1 MAKYFFYGTL
11 CDPEIA
17 REILGRP
24 LSGCSPKPCAL
35 PGYERVYVQGAT
47 YPGLVANADAK
58 VNGLLV
64 DRISPIE
71 ASRLSRYEG
80 KDYKAQEMELT
91 LADGSTELA
100 LVFMPLPT
108 LRMSNRPWQLDVWRR
123 QEKRRFLNGLRRNV
137 LV

>member
-1 MAKYFFYGTL
+1 MANYFFYGTL

-35 PGYERVYVQGAT
+35 AGYKRVYVAGAT
-47 YPGLVANADAK
+47 YPGLIADPEGEVK
-58 VNGLLV
+58 GLQV
-64 DRISPIE
+64 YRISPLE

-80 KDYKAQEMELT
+80 REYTLEEKEVT
-91 LADGSTELA
+91 LADGTKEMTN
-100 LVFMPLPT
+100 VFMPLPS
-108 LRMSNRPWQLDVWRR
+108 LRLSDKEWQLDVWRR
-123 QEKRRFLNGLRRNV
+123 QEKRRFLGGLRRNV